1 MKFMFRQMLAFLI
14 IVMSA
19 LAISTWLVNDVAK
32 RQFYNDIEMRLQ
44 SYGQTIL
51 DDRMTRDTIGAAV
64 SFMEAEGLTIQFYLE
79 DGTLYY
85 PYFNQEK
92 GFVLTVE
99 EQELLAQR
107 GSLPLKLKML
117 KYVPMAT
124 VFMSIPELERPNFPV
139 GYMSVSIPV
148 TNLEGRLREMNRS
161 IVVSCGWVMLIAII
175 VALVYSGYQVRRF
188 RMLQRAIQQISNG
201 DYDIHVEL
209 SGNDEFTDLTQ
220 DFLGMANH
228 LDEAQKEIRR
238 QEDLRRQFMMD
249 VAHEMRTPLTTMSGV
264 IEGLQYD
271 IIPEKQRPRSL
282 ELLAKETGRL
292 TRLVNENLD
301 YEKIRSNQISLIIR
315 QLNGEELLQQVQQ
328 QLQERAEKKG
338 NHILLN
344 VTAPFRIDADY
355 DRIIQI
361 LINLITNAIQFS
373 ENSEIVLTGYNE
385 DNQAV
390 IKIKDYGIGIDSSHI
405 ESIWERFYKVDI
417 SRKNTEFGES
427 GIGLSVV
434 KSLVEAHG
442 GDIQVESE
450 LGAGAEFIVT
460 LPLTKGGD
468 DE

>member
-1 MKFMFRQMLAFLI
+1 MKFMFKQMLAFLI
-14 IVMSA
+14 IVMAALGISA
-19 LAISTWLVNDVAK
+19 WLVNDVAK
-32 RQFYNDIEMRLQ
+32 KQFYNEVETRLHA
-44 SYGQTIL
+44 YGQTIL
-51 DDRMTRDTIGAAV
+51 DDRITRDTIGSAV

-85 PYFNQEK
+85 PYFDQDK
-92 GFVLTVE
+92 GFVLTPE
-99 EQELLAQR
+99 EQAVLLRR
-107 GSLPLKLKML
+107 GFLPLKLKML

-139 GYMSVSIPV
+139 GYMSLSVPL
-148 TNLEGRLREMNRS
+148 TNLEGRLKEMNRS
-161 IVVSCGWVMLIAII
+161 IFISCGLVMLIAII

-201 DYDIHVEL
+201 DYNVQVDL
-209 SGNDEFTDLTQ
+209 SGNDEFTDVAQ
-220 DFLGMANH
+220 DFLVMADH
-228 LDEAQKEIRR
+228 LSQAQIEIKR

-301 YEKIRSNQISLIIR
+301 YEKIRSNQISLTIR
-315 QLNGEELLQQVQQ
+315 RLNGEDLLQQVQQ
-328 QLQERAEKKG
+328 QLQERAAQKG
-338 NHILLN
+338 NQII
-344 VTAPFRIDADY
+344 VKVKPDFRIDADY
-355 DRIIQI
+355 DRVIQI

-373 ENSEIVLTGYNE
+373 ENSDIILTGYNE
-385 DNQAV
+385 MAQAI
-390 IKIKDYGIGIDSSHI
+390 IKIKDHGIGIDPSHI

-442 GDIQVESE
+442 GHIQVESE
-450 LGAGAEFIVT
+450 LGQGAEFIVT
-460 LPLTKGGD
+460 LPLMKG
-468 DE
+468 DEKV